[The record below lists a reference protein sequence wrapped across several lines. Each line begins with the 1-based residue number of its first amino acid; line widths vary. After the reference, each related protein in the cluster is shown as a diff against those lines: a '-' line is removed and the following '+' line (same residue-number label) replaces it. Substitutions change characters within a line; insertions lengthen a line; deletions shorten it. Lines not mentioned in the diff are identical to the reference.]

1 LLEKSSFPAL
11 EFPMIRMSDVVLA
24 GLVLAAMALTAPAMA
39 QTQPATLLGVFQNW
53 SAYTSGTGSSMTCY
67 ALSQPRATQPRGA
80 SRGPIYL
87 MVSDWPARK
96 VKAEPQIV
104 LGYPVKADS
113 PSALAVG
120 STKFAFFSRPNGP
133 TATANGAAWLQS
145 LGDNSRLID
154 TMGKGVSAV
163 ATGLSARGTR
173 TSDTY
178 SLAGFGD
185 ALAKIHDACKM

>member
-11 EFPMIRMSDVVLA
+11 EFPMIRISA
-24 GLVLAAMALTAPAMA
+24 LVLSAVMLAAPAMA

-53 SAYTSGTGSSMTCY
+53 SAYTSGTGSSLTCY

-113 PSALAVG
+113 PAALAVG
-120 STKFAFFSRPNGP
+120 SAKFAFFARPNGP

-145 LGDNSRLID
+145 LGDNSRLIE

-178 SLAGFGD
+178 SMAGFND